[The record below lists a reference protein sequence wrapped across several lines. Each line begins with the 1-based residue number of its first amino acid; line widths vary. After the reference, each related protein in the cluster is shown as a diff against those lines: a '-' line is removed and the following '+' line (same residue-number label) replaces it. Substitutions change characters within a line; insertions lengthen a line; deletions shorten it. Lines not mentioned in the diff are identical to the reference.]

1 MGNSWSS
8 IESPD
13 DEYTEVKKPEDKKK
27 KNKRSR
33 TIKKSVTDSEKYRG
47 HIQDT
52 RPDTTNDIHHNTRSS
67 PNIQEFNYDDIINNH
82 NTKSVTADDA
92 CPIPEPIPPKSTTKR
107 RKTVK
112 FRDHQN

>member
-13 DEYTEVKKPEDKKK
+13 DEYTEVNKPQDKKK

-33 TIKKSVTDSEKYRG
+33 TVKKSVTDSEKYRG
-47 HIQDT
+47 PIQDA
-52 RPDTTNDIHHNTRSS
+52 RPDNTNDIHQNTRAS

-82 NTKSVTADDA
+82 NMMSVTAADA
-92 CPIPEPIPPKSTTKR
+92 CPIPEPTLTKSTTKR

-112 FRDHQN
+112 FRDQH